1 LGDLGWGRAVPG
13 IVRQT
18 PNGSLRLLFAANM
31 PIARMRMRPW
41 LEMQINSNQ
50 IPGLIWINK
59 VSGTLGVPPTVLT
72 HVLWESKLHMLL
84 KREVLG
90 GQ

>member
-1 LGDLGWGRAVPG
+1 
-13 IVRQT
+13 
-18 PNGSLRLLFAANM
+18 
-31 PIARMRMRPW
+31 MRPW